1 MLPDAK
7 HSCARKFA
15 DATQTALSSQPS
27 VAQQILDRYG
37 ITADLPDEEAF
48 RAILNYI
55 NGAFSLLPPCH
66 WRMDGAGCICVLFQ

>member
-7 HSCARKFA
+7 HSCARKFV

-48 RAILNYI
+48 RAILN
-55 NGAFSLLPPCH
+55 
-66 WRMDGAGCICVLFQ
+66 